1 MVSHIADS
9 SLVVPRM
16 RLRPTLGSMLLA
28 LVNRLLLWQERSNER
43 MKLLEMDDHMLKDI
57 GISRAAAAREAE
69 KAFWRP

>member
-1 MVSHIADS
+1 MVSHIVGS
-9 SLVVPRM
+9 SLAAPRIGV
-16 RLRPTLGSMLLA
+16 RSTVGSVLAA

-57 GISRAAAAREAE
+57 GISRAAAAREAD